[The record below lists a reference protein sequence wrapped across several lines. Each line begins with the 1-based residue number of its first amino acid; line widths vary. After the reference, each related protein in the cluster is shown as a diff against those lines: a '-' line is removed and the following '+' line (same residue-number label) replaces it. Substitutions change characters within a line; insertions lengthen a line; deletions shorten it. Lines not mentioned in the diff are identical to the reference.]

1 MVSTSM
7 LLFLH
12 PTFMPRVVKMPLNGE
27 VGGRALNS
35 HGNYIDDHG
44 KSYKI
49 MELFLSFFENSDSS
63 LTSMPPNLLG

>member
-12 PTFMPRVVKMPLNGE
+12 PAFMPRVVKMPLKGE

-44 KSYKI
+44 KSWNCVF
-49 MELFLSFFENSDSS
+49 EFL
-63 LTSMPPNLLG
+63 